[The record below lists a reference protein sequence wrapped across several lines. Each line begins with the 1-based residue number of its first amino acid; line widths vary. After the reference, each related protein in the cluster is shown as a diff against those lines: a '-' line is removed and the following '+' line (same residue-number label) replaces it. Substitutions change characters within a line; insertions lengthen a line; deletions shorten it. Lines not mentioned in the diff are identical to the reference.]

1 VTRSDSTAPAVS
13 RRRRK
18 RGLTIEHYLGF
29 GTASKVSL
37 SGRVLKEKGPILS
50 SATDTK
56 WRNLRNTLKRFA
68 TAEVPGAR
76 ILVRYGSAEAIA
88 VTGSDGYFAL
98 EIESVDALPAGHWR
112 EVTLALLDGRRG
124 GGIAASATA
133 EVLVPPDTAR
143 FGVISDIDD
152 TVVTTHVTS
161 PLQMLATVL
170 LSNPHVRLPF
180 EGIAGFYRALHEG
193 AAGNE
198 GNPIF
203 YVSNGPWDFYG
214 LLIEF
219 FKVHGIPVGPLF
231 LREFGPLRYVGRKRQ
246 PSQKLF
252 HIERILETY
261 PRLPFVLIGDSG
273 ERDPELYAETVKRH
287 PERIRAIY
295 IRSVDKR
302 RERLAAID
310 ALAAAIRSTKTQ
322 FVVVPDSHSAAVH
335 AAGEGLIDGAA
346 LASIRGDSG

>member
-1 VTRSDSTAPAVS
+1 MTRTDSTASQVS
-13 RRRRK
+13 RRRK
-18 RGLTIEHYLGF
+18 RDLTIEAYLGF

-37 SGRVLKEKGPILS
+37 TGRVLKDKGPILS
-50 SATDTK
+50 SPTDTK
-56 WRNLRNTLKRFA
+56 WRNLRNTLKRFS
-68 TAEVPGAR
+68 TDEVPGAR
-76 ILVRYGSAEAIA
+76 ILVRYGDAEAIA
-88 VTGSDGYFAL
+88 VTGADGYFSL
-98 EIESVDALPAGHWR
+98 ELESSSALPEQHWR
-112 EVTLALLDGRRG
+112 EVTLALLDDRRG
-124 GGIAASATA
+124 GGIAATATA
-133 EVLVPPDTAR
+133 AVLVPPNTAR

-161 PLQMLATVL
+161 TLQMLATVL

-180 EGIAGFYRALHEG
+180 AGIASFYRALHQG
-193 AAGNE
+193 VKGNE

-219 FKVHGIPVGPLF
+219 FKVHEIPVGPLF
-231 LREFGPLRYVGRKRQ
+231 LREFGPLRHFGSKRQ

-252 HIERILETY
+252 HIERILGTY
-261 PRLPFVLIGDSG
+261 PDLPFVLIGDSG
-273 ERDPELYAETVKRH
+273 ERDPELYAQTVTRH

-310 ALAAAIRSTKTQ
+310 ALAETIRPTRTQ
-322 FVVVPDSHSAAVH
+322 FLVVPDSHSAAVH

-346 LASIRGDSG
+346 LPAIRGDRD